1 MNFRGIE
8 TWLLKV
14 FRLKN
19 SAAFRMDRA
28 VSDDIDPAVRAR
40 FESLGGRIF
49 PCPAT
54 FETPRIVRNLA
65 RILQERGPYGI
76 PHSICTGATGTWP

>member
-1 MNFRGIE
+1 LNFRGIE

-14 FRLKN
+14 
-19 SAAFRMDRA
+19 FRMDRA

-40 FESLGGRIF
+40 FESLGRRIF